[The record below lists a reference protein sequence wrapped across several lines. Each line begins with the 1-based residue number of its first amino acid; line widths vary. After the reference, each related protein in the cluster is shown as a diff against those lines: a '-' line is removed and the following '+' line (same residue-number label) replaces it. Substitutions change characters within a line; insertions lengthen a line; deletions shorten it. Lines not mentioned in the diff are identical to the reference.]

1 MSGQIIDSE
10 IIVTWGQL
18 LVPILVATITSNGMW
33 LYIQTK
39 RNKKSATSQMLVGL
53 VQDQIVTRGQ
63 TYLERGWVTA
73 EEYDN
78 FVRYLY
84 KPYVACG
91 GNGLAEKIMKDV
103 QRLPMCEPRDRERNE
118 SSKEQTDS

>member
-10 IIVTWGQL
+10 TIVTWVEL
-18 LVPILVATITSNGMW
+18 LVPLLVATITSNGMW

-53 VQDQIVTRGQ
+53 VQDQIVTRGR
-63 TYLERGWVTA
+63 TYLARGWVTA

-84 KPYVACG
+84 KPYVAGG

-103 QRLPMCEPRDRERNE
+103 QRLPMHEPRDRERNE

>member
-1 MSGQIIDSE
+1 MSGPNYDIE
-10 IIVTWGQL
+10 TIVTWGEL

-53 VQDQIVTRGQ
+53 VQDQIVIRGR

-73 EEYDN
+73 EEYDS

-103 QRLPMCEPRDRERNE
+103 QRLPMHEPRDRERNE
-118 SSKEQTDS
+118 SSKE

>member
-1 MSGQIIDSE
+1 MSGQIIDIE
-10 IIVTWGQL
+10 TIVTWGQL

-53 VQDQIVTRGQ
+53 VQDQIVTRGR
-63 TYLERGWVTA
+63 TYLARGWVTA

-84 KPYVACG
+84 KPYVAGG

-103 QRLPMCEPRDRERNE
+103 QRLPMHEPRDRERNE

>member
-10 IIVTWGQL
+10 TIVTWGQL

-53 VQDQIVTRGQ
+53 VQDQIVTRGR
-63 TYLERGWVTA
+63 TYLARGWVTA

-84 KPYVACG
+84 KPYVAGG

-103 QRLPMCEPRDRERNE
+103 QRLPMHEPRDRERNE